1 MLKTH
6 RGPGRTV
13 PESDWRPMPVQVFV
27 RADEDGN
34 ATHLRFRLENGDDHV
49 APVRPENVALR
60 ALAEELLRATPPRG
74 RCSRWFG

>member
-1 MLKTH
+1 MVIRDRPAH
-6 RGPGRTV
+6 AV
-13 PESDWRPMPVQVFV
+13 PETDWRALPVQVYV
-27 RADEDGN
+27 RADDEGN

-60 ALAEELLRATPPRG
+60 ALAEELLRTTPPRG